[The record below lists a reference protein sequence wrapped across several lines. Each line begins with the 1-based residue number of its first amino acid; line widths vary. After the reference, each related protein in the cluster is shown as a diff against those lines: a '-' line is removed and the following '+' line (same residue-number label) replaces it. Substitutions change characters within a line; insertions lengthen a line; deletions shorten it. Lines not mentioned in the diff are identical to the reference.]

1 VFAIGNQLQMST
13 GKIKLRDLKKAA
25 RWNRRASAPYTVL
38 GAGAV
43 EETQG
48 RVEQANRQANAL
60 HLFYNVSWTMRSNRR
75 REMRASIAAAACLL
89 GSFVLCGCNQP
100 WVQVNTGSSSS
111 PQNGLGLGAQTVQGS
126 GNLVTTNRHLSY
138 PFTKLA
144 ISIPAEVQVQLG
156 KGSDLAITFD
166 DNLLPLVKT
175 EVTNDTLKIYTDKSI
190 NTDHSAKITINTDHL
205 KGVNL
210 SGVGSVNVPNLNED
224 EFNVSVSGAGNVFG
238 TGKVDDVSVRMSGT
252 GNVKLADIT
261 AQAVTVMISGAGNV
275 EVGPSDS
282 MEVNITG
289 AGNVRYKGNPAIEQH
304 ITGLGTV
311 SQM

>member
-1 VFAIGNQLQMST
+1 
-13 GKIKLRDLKKAA
+13 
-25 RWNRRASAPYTVL
+25 
-38 GAGAV
+38 
-43 EETQG
+43 
-48 RVEQANRQANAL
+48 
-60 HLFYNVSWTMRSNRR
+60 
-75 REMRASIAAAACLL
+75 MRARIAAAACLL
-89 GSFVLCGCNQP
+89 GSFVPCGCSQP
-100 WVQVNTGSSSS
+100 WVQVNSGSSSGS
-111 PQNGLGLGAQTVQGS
+111 QNGLGLGSQAVQGS
-126 GNLVTTNRHLSY
+126 GNMITTSRHLSY

-156 KGSDLAITFD
+156 KGSGDLSITFD

-175 EVTNDTLKIYTDKSI
+175 DVTTDTLKIYTDKSF

-205 KGVNL
+205 KGVNI

-224 EFNVSVSGAGNVFG
+224 EFNVSVSGAGNVAG
-238 TGKVDDVSVRMSGT
+238 NGKVDDVSVRMSGT
-252 GNVKLADIT
+252 GNVKLADVT

-275 EVGPSDS
+275 EVGSSDS

-289 AGNVRYKGNPAIEQH
+289 AGNVRYKGNPTIEQH